1 MLSESKKAYLV
12 LTNHI
17 EGRSSNMFNMYK
29 CSCGYIIPPGGLVR
43 TDEGRS
49 EWTCPECGKVNP
61 FQVDIF
67 MSRRVDEWN
76 KYSEIVSG
84 HIKNYTIPQYGD
96 MPDDMIS
103 TWSVDDCIKAIK
115 RYCDR
120 SSVSRRG
127 ELESLRDLV
136 KIGHYACI
144 ALNKKAALYKKEGL
158 NTEVMLNAIKEGTC

>member
-1 MLSESKKAYLV
+1 M
-12 LTNHI
+12 
-17 EGRSSNMFNMYK
+17 SNKFK
-29 CSCGYIIPPGGLVR
+29 CSCGFIVPPGGIVI
-43 TDEGRS
+43 TDEGCS
-49 EWTCPECGKVNP
+49 EWVCPDCKKVNP
-61 FQVDIF
+61 FQNDIVIP
-67 MSRRVDEWN
+67 MRVDEWN

-84 HIKNYTIPQYGD
+84 HIENYTIPQYGD
-96 MPDDMIS
+96 APDDMIS

-120 SSVSRRG
+120 SSVSQRG

-144 ALNKKAALYKKEGL
+144 ALNKKATLCKKEGL